1 VVRIRQGRAP
11 SHFKSKVNAVRYLIT
26 GAASGIGRAV
36 AELAARDPKTTGL
49 ALVDKNEA
57 ALAASSGPA
66 VGSVP
71 TARIAEDLAD
81 REGPA
86 RAVRAAVEQ
95 LGGLDALISNAGV
108 MAAAPLETIDHDAYD
123 RTFAVNTRATLLLAQ
138 AAFRELCRSRGSI
151 VATVS
156 ISGTNPTPP
165 AGVYSA
171 SKAALRML
179 VQQLA
184 LEWGHYGIRAN
195 CVSPGPT
202 DTALTRGSFGQ
213 EVSPSTARNRAYR
226 EALIPLR
233 RIGRPQDVA
242 AAILFL
248 ASEAAAQITG
258 ADLPVDGGLSLSVMP
273 ISAGVPG
280 FRVDASG
287 G

>member
-1 VVRIRQGRAP
+1 M
-11 SHFKSKVNAVRYLIT
+11 RYLIT

-49 ALVDKNEA
+49 ALVDYNQAE
-57 ALAASSGPA
+57 LAASPGPSA
-66 VGSVP
+66 VGNVQ
-71 TARIAEDLAD
+71 TVHIAEDLSD

-95 LGGLDALISNAGV
+95 LGGLDTLISNAGV

-138 AAFRELCRSRGSI
+138 AAFPELRRSRGSV

-184 LEWGHYGIRAN
+184 LEWGQYGIRAN

-202 DTALTRGSFGQ
+202 DTGLTRSSFGQ
-213 EVSPSTARNRAYR
+213 EASPVAAKNRAYR

-280 FRVDASG
+280 FRVDTCG
-287 G
+287 T